1 MKRNTPISGLGW
13 NIKRRLAE
21 LQIDQKTFCK
31 QNGIPEHC
39 LSRLITGKGKK
50 YRKEVLELLGIK
62 EGTEL

>member
-1 MKRNTPISGLGW
+1 MKRNAPISNLGW

-21 LQIDQKTFCK
+21 LHIDQKTFCK

-50 YRKEVLELLGIK
+50 YQKEVMELLDIGAD
-62 EGTEL
+62 EE